1 MNRLP
6 EKLTLLRK
14 YNEFSQGDVAK
25 HLNVPVTE
33 YMNWENGNC
42 ICHIEQLKML
52 AEMYGVTIDSL
63 LDNKKT
69 IIIPE
74 EELAKSAEI
83 PSFSNNAAE
92 KTQEMGKVSDERTI
106 QMGSVGSDDLG
117 ETKVV
122 SQAALQDED
131 AGNDIEDVEE
141 EDDEP
146 EIRKKPDFS
155 KLKNIDPSKKKKTTV
170 LVGGVI
176 GIVLVIAV
184 VLLLLNGSYKV
195 ALSKD
200 NRIAV
205 GDTYTLYVDQNEKLN
220 TYGNSTVNETSGIV
234 QASAFEDHSAL
245 LTSKGKVVDNLV
257 SDTSSWKKVD
267 YIAAGKTHTA
277 AVTEDGKVLCA
288 GSDQACK
295 VDSWAN
301 IATVYAGNDIT
312 VGVTNDGKVKVS
324 GNTEALSSI
333 TGVRDIAISS
343 QMIAVAK
350 NDGTVVTSMLSSG
363 TPMDTSSWA
372 DIRTVACGTDL
383 VVGLTTEG
391 SVYCESTDDSIKEAV
406 SGWKNIRYIS
416 ACGNTV
422 VAIDR
427 SGNMHGAGDNTYNQY
442 SNDSKSDDSDESSS
456 SSSKQLDEPQ
466 NITVSETTAN
476 VVIKWDTVKNADS
489 YNVSISEI
497 GDLPKTKTNQASVS
511 ASSFKDGET
520 YSITVTAQPKSGSK
534 TKEASATISYTYEAK
549 KVQLTTPSGITASTG
564 ANGWTIQ
571 WSEVD
576 HADYYEI
583 SLDGGDPMRANIN
596 SYVFDSSQIISMGDH
611 TITIKAY
618 SVNSTYTESEEG
630 TGVVQ
635 YVPQEKNVAVM
646 YIQGENTYVESG
658 NLSVDVYV
666 GMDYTYRDL
675 DAKAGGFAAAA
686 GKTLKD
692 PDGTVH
698 IYDSTSSIQI
708 YLNDTSTE
716 GQ

>member
-25 HLNVPVTE
+25 QLNVPVTE

-42 ICHIEQLKML
+42 ICHIEQLKLL
-52 AEMYGVTIDSL
+52 AELYGVTIDSL

-92 KTQEMGKVSDERTI
+92 KTQEMGKVTEENTI
-106 QMGSVGSDDLG
+106 QMGTVNNDSLG

-122 SQAALQDED
+122 SQTAL
-131 AGNDIEDVEE
+131 EE
-141 EDDEP
+141 EDTEEDEDD
-146 EIRKKPDFS
+146 EDEKVIKKPDFS
-155 KLKNIDPSKKKKTTV
+155 KLKNIDPAKKKKTTI
-170 LVGGVI
+170 LIGAVI
-176 GIVLVIAV
+176 GIVAVIGIA
-184 VLLLLNGSYKV
+184 LILLNGSHKV

-200 NRIAV
+200 NRIAT
-205 GDTYTLYVDQNEKLN
+205 GDTYTIYVDQNEKAKV
-220 TYGNSTVNETSGIV
+220 YGQSTVSDTSGIA
-234 QASAFEDHSAL
+234 QASAFEDHAVM
-245 LTSKGKVVDNLV
+245 LTTKGKVIDNLV

-288 GSDQACK
+288 GSDTACK

-312 VGVTNDGKVKVS
+312 IGVTNDGKVKVS
-324 GNTEALSSI
+324 GNNDALSSL
-333 TGVRDIAISS
+333 TGVRDIAVSS

-350 NDGTVVTSMLSSG
+350 NDGTVTTSMISSG
-363 TPMDTSSWA
+363 TPLDTSSWS
-372 DIRTVACGTDL
+372 DIRTVACGNDL

-391 SVYCESTDDSIKEAV
+391 NVYCESTDESIKETI

-416 ACGNTV
+416 ASGKTV

-442 SNDSKSDDSDESSS
+442 ENTSSDTSNSDSDS

-476 VVIKWDTVKNADS
+476 VVIKWNAVKNADS

-583 SLDGGDPMRANIN
+583 SLDGGEPMRANIN
-596 SYVFDSSQIISMGDH
+596 QYIFDSSQIITMGDH
-611 TITIKAY
+611 NISIKAY

-635 YVPQEKNVAVM
+635 YVPQEKSVPVM

-658 NLSVDVYV
+658 NLSVNVYV

-698 IYDSTSSIQI
+698 IYDSTNSIQI
-708 YLNDTSTE
+708 YLNDTTTE
-716 GQ
+716 EQ

>member
-25 HLNVPVTE
+25 QLNVPVTE

-52 AEMYGVTIDSL
+52 AEMYGVSIDSL

-106 QMGSVGSDDLG
+106 QMGSVGNDDLG

-122 SQAALQDED
+122 SQSALQDEVD
-131 AGNDIEDVEE
+131 DEEE

-146 EIRKKPDFS
+146 KIHKKPDFS

-184 VLLLLNGSYKV
+184 ALLLLNGSYKV

-205 GDTYTLYVDQNEKLN
+205 GDTYSLYVDQNEKVN
-220 TYGNSTVNETSGIV
+220 TYGNSSVSETSGIV
-234 QASAFEDHSAL
+234 QVSAFEDHSVM

-257 SDTSSWKKVD
+257 SDASSWKKVD

-277 AVTEDGKVLCA
+277 AVTEDGKVLCS

-301 IATVYAGNDIT
+301 IANVYAGNDIT

-350 NDGTVVTSMLSSG
+350 NDGTVVTSMLTSG

-416 ACGNTV
+416 ASGNTV

-442 SNDSKSDDSDESSS
+442 KNESESDDSENSSS

-534 TKEASATISYTYEAK
+534 TKESSATISYTYEAK

-583 SLDGGDPMRANIN
+583 SLDGGEPMRANIN
-596 SYVFDSSQIISMGDH
+596 SYVFDSSQIITMGDH